1 MAAVET
7 SDVAVGRSDDAPKFS
22 AHQELA
28 LLARALHREGFND
41 HTAGHITYRQD
52 DGSLLLNPW
61 EMTWESVTASD
72 VIRIDL
78 DGNLL
83 EGRHTVTPGVEL
95 HLALHRVRPDVRVIV
110 HHHPEWALVW
120 SAVGVMPEI
129 YDQTGALVRDDR
141 ISVHD
146 EYRGTVASPAIAS
159 ENVAG
164 IGDSDAVL
172 LANHGL
178 LVTADS
184 MERAFVRSMSLEWRC
199 KLAWRVKST
208 GSPGR
213 PVPADVALAL
223 ARRCDSRAD
232 AGWPHLWASTCD
244 REITADPF
252 VLR

>member
-1 MAAVET
+1 MAAVGT
-7 SDVAVGRSDDAPKFS
+7 SDIAVERSADASGLS

-52 DGSLLLNPW
+52 DGTLLLNPW
-61 EMTWESVTASD
+61 ELTWERITASD
-72 VIRIDL
+72 VLRIDL
-78 DGNLL
+78 DGKLL

-120 SAVGVMPEI
+120 SAIGRMPEI

-141 ISVHD
+141 IAVHD
-146 EYRGTVASPAIAS
+146 EYRGTVASPDIAA

-164 IGDSDAVL
+164 IGDCDAVL

-184 MERAFVRSMSLEWRC
+184 IERAFVRSMSLEWRC
-199 KLAWRVKST
+199 KLAWRVQAT

-223 ARRCDSRAD
+223 ATRCDAQAD
-232 AGWPHLWASTCD
+232 AGWPHLWASTCA
-244 REITADPF
+244 REVAADPI